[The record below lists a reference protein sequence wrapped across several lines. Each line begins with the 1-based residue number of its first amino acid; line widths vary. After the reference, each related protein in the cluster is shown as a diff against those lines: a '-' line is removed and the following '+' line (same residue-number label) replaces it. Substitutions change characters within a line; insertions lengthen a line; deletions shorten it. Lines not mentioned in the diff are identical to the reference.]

1 MKAKEKAQELCSK
14 FIDTIPDDSE
24 IHPKDALLMAKQCAL
39 IAVDEIIN
47 ALLSESLK
55 RGHMNSML
63 PFYEEVKR
71 EIGLL

>member
-1 MKAKEKAQELCSK
+1 MKVNEKAQELFTEMYNVQCPRNKYPMS
-14 FIDTIPDDSE
+14 FET
-24 IHPKDALLMAKQCAL
+24 AKQCAL

-71 EIGLL
+71 EIGLV

>member
-1 MKAKEKAQELCSK
+1 MTAKEEAKRLVNK
-14 FIDTIPDDSE
+14 FNLE
-24 IHPKDALLMAKQCAL
+24 CEWMGYEGAEKC
-39 IAVDEIIN
+39 VDEIIN

-71 EIGLL
+71 EIGLV